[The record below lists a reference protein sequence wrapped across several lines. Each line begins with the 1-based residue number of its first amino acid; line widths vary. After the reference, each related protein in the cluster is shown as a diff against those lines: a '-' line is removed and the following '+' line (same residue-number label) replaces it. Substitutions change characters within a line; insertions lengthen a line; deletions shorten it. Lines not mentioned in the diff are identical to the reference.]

1 MTKVYNNDTYV
12 GASFSLSNRLMR
24 VLWSF
29 VYILLF
35 KYSPRPFHAYRA
47 AILRCF
53 GAKVG
58 KGVHVYPRVKIW
70 APWNLDLKDECGIA
84 SGAELYSQGMIT
96 IGYRAIVSQGSYVC
110 TGTHDYT
117 KVGHP
122 LYTLPIV
129 ISARAW
135 VAADCF
141 IHPGVTIGEGAVIG
155 ARSVVT
161 KDMPAWMV
169 CAGHPC
175 KPLKERVMVN
185 EPMEQLAN

>member
-1 MTKVYNNDTYV
+1 MHNHVNTYKE
-12 GASFSLSNRLMR
+12 ASFSLANRLMR
-24 VLWSF
+24 VVWGV
-29 VYILLF
+29 VYTLF
-35 KYSPRPFHAYRA
+35 FRYSPRPFHGYRA
-47 AILRCF
+47 FILRCF

-58 KGVHVYPRVKIW
+58 KGAHVYPGVKIW
-70 APWNLDLKDECGIA
+70 APWMLELGDECGIA
-84 SGAELYSQGMIT
+84 SGAELYSQGKIT
-96 IGYRAIVSQGSYVC
+96 VGYRAIISQGTYVC

-117 KVGHP
+117 KTGHP
-122 LYTLPIV
+122 LYTKPIT
-129 ISARAW
+129 IGGRAW

-175 KPLKERVMVN
+175 SPLKERIIDN
-185 EPMEQLAN
+185 KRKTDSN